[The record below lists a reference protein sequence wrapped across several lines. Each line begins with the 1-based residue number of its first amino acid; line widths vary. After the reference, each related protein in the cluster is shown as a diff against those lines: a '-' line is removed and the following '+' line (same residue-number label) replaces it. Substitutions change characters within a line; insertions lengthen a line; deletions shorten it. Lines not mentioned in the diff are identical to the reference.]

1 MNSSAA
7 TTTARGVAIALIIAV
22 AAVAG
27 LAVGNAIQGRLGAS
41 SSPTGF
47 SLDALADL
55 QQLRGDNAPAAAS
68 VDGNSDYAIRHA
80 PAYADYGV
88 RHPAAPRQDYVDYGV
103 RHAASAIFTLPLRV
117 QAFTDTFR
125 LTGPSR
131 VGAPAKAQAFTDTFR
146 LTGPS
151 QLANDDG
158 PTVFGPPGR

>member
-88 RHPAAPRQDYVDYGV
+88 RHPAAPRRTTSTTASDMRQV
-103 RHAASAIFTLPLRV
+103 RCNTLPLRV